1 MHNHFNCPY
10 FTPGSCRPIQQPP
23 YSGFYWP
30 DCPFPGNPCACQK
43 SSESDAA
50 NPDSAHQQNGSCLI
64 TNDLNVGADLTVGGA
79 THLKGDLIVDGK
91 IISPQDD
98 VNPSGG
104 DDTTTPD
111 DGPGGIAPE
120 QSTIDV
126 SGDGITVSATTVDG
140 ARLIRLADVK
150 KIDSNSM
157 GTTHVTSASMPAGS
171 GAEVSMRYKL
181 YKDVTAGNT
190 DAETITLAPGSKLE
204 HAGGVPGKTDNGQ
217 GTQLSVEGGE
227 LSWVHSS
234 DIGMIQDGQLPT
246 GMTRAQVGAHN
257 ADVLRM
263 VASSRWNLILDG
275 MYYVDLG
282 IKTGATRDILLN
294 NAVVLRRPLRI
305 KGGGL
310 TAARYLFCVEAG
322 GGIVMED
329 VVLDNLENYPMIY
342 VDPWGGLVECVE
354 MYRCSMKTS
363 AAPTG
368 GRDHAYVARF
378 IGGTGKDVGHV
389 DTVNERMPDG
399 IPRGFNKT
407 NMIKFYGLA
416 DNTGIDSR
424 YGFTAA
430 TRTDPHMLYV
440 YPAGQPCPSGPSKTA
455 AFCYYEWGAQL
466 YVPHTDG
473 EMVFRQNAGGSA
485 KHMGMVGDF
494 IPATEKDEGDVLY
507 EENGST
513 VYFTA
518 VLTRDDLQDGVLV
531 RGCNPPVEHNGVR
544 RFIMDDCTVMSHQ
557 VAVEMGS
564 MEVTEVFRIRGNLF
578 YEVCTLALN
587 IGTNNDSNTSDD
599 WAARS
604 CPLVVTGNTFRGIG
618 KVQEAFSTPYAGA
631 LLYEGDTVFFND
643 NLIENIITT
652 TNTYDCYLSC
662 NKLEYRRNVVR
673 NVLLFQMST
682 KLFGYMKAKGVRVGW
697 NYDAEYGADKTSH
710 PRKLSRLY
718 EGNRYEANLKDVRE
732 LCKEHMEKNRDTLM
746 PAYKGVAWDGVP
758 QEAKDEVLREKVLR
772 TMFDNVVS
780 PWAFDTFTVR
790 DNVVDMPDCVLMGT
804 AVSGGYALVRRWVFS
819 GNELK
824 LRCYENTPKRGRQST
839 AVNGYELY
847 LFSIEATS
855 EGTEVEIVGN
865 RFESKG
871 REIMNLLCLAGALT
885 LRSLRVEDN
894 EFVDCGYRIS
904 QRLRAQVAGA
914 TPSHDGVIQAERLC
928 LRNNREAAG
937 LDEGFTGKYSVQRM
951 FGTWYLPVQFRG
963 HGGTDDVVEFWDS
976 QRRGVSAPT
985 AKMLLLPVGA
995 GGMTVRSTHWC
1006 RPMDVEN
1013 AWLPQT
1019 GGPYEYS
1026 DKSLSLLYTFAT
1038 MGREGGVGGIVPKG
1052 YCVAVRYCVKG
1063 QWKERKLEMRC
1074 SENPAGRA
1082 AGSTATEL
1090 GVSARGTDGRRICH
1104 KADVAAERAAYT
1116 RYGTVSARNT
1126 RVDWLDDLGL
1136 GFLLL
1141 CRAVM
1146 DTDLTLINYN
1156 TPMLRLALYTGADGT
1171 KNDPGTEITVTV
1183 TDIDPAADLAGEDGT
1198 KVLGATSPFESFVP
1212 KGSTLTSDER
1222 TALLTGDTIAFKV
1235 EPSDAGVVHSATLT
1249 PGDAGWWCVDPDSGH
1264 VVVWT
1269 GTAWSE

>member
-1 MHNHFNCPY
+1 M
-10 FTPGSCRPIQQPP
+10 
-23 YSGFYWP
+23 
-30 DCPFPGNPCACQK
+30 
-43 SSESDAA
+43 
-50 NPDSAHQQNGSCLI
+50 
-64 TNDLNVGADLTVGGA
+64 
-79 THLKGDLIVDGK
+79 
-91 IISPQDD
+91 
-98 VNPSGG
+98 
-104 DDTTTPD
+104 
-111 DGPGGIAPE
+111 
-120 QSTIDV
+120 
-126 SGDGITVSATTVDG
+126 
-140 ARLIRLADVK
+140 
-150 KIDSNSM
+150 
-157 GTTHVTSASMPAGS
+157 
-171 GAEVSMRYKL
+171 
-181 YKDVTAGNT
+181 
-190 DAETITLAPGSKLE
+190 
-204 HAGGVPGKTDNGQ
+204 
-217 GTQLSVEGGE
+217 SVLGGE

-234 DIGMIQDGQLPT
+234 DIGMIQDGALPS

-263 VASSRWNLILDG
+263 VAASRWNLILDG

-282 IKTGATRDILLN
+282 IKTGATRDTLLN

-342 VDPWGGLVECVE
+342 VDPWGGLVEGVE

-732 LCKEHMEKNRDTLM
+732 LCKEYMEKNRDTLM
-746 PAYKGVAWDGVP
+746 PAYKGVAWDEVP
-758 QEAKDEVLREKVLR
+758 QETKDEVLREKVLR

-839 AVNGYELY
+839 TTNGYELY

-914 TPSHDGVIQAERLC
+914 TPSHDGVIQAEHLC

-1063 QWKERKLEMRC
+1063 QWKVRKLEMRC

-1136 GFLLL
+1136 GFVLFT
-1141 CRAVM
+1141 RAVM

-1183 TDIDPAADLAGEDGT
+1183 TDIDPAADLAGEGGT
-1198 KVLGATSPFESFVP
+1198 KVLGATSPFESFLP

-1222 TALLTGDTIAFKV
+1222 TALKTGDTIAFKV

-1249 PGDAGWWCVDPDSGH
+1249 AGDAGWWCVDPDSGH